1 MRRTTF
7 LVIFA
12 ALVVGAFAQQLKLP
26 NKPDSLHFAVIGD
39 TGTGGRP
46 EYEIAAKV
54 AEFRKVFPFD
64 FVVMMGDNMYGGQK
78 PKDYQKKF
86 EEPYK
91 TLLNAGVK
99 FYAVLGNHDDTNQRS
114 YKLFNMGG
122 ERYFTFKP
130 REGVRFFGLDSNYM
144 DKRQLEWFE
153 NELAQSGSAWKIV
166 FFHHPLYSS
175 GATHGSDL
183 QLRSVLEPL
192 FAKYAVNL
200 VLSGH
205 DHFYERIKPQ
215 KGIQYFVIGGSAKLR
230 EGNARGAEFTAKSF
244 DADNSFALMEIDQD
258 TLHYQAISRTG
269 QTVDSGFFQRPAA
282 PKKISENR

>member
-7 LVIFA
+7 IAIFLSLVS
-12 ALVVGAFAQQLKLP
+12 VAFAQQLKLP
-26 NKPDSLHFAVIGD
+26 NKPDSLHFAIIGD
-39 TGTGGRP
+39 TGTGGRA

-78 PKDYQKKF
+78 PKDYEHKF
-86 EEPYK
+86 EKPYK
-91 TLLNAGVK
+91 ALLDAGVK
-99 FYAVLGNHDDTNQRS
+99 FYAVLGNHDDTNQKS

-130 REGVRFFGLDSNYM
+130 REGVRFFALDSNYM

-166 FFHHPLYSS
+166 FFHHPIYSS
-175 GATHGSDL
+175 GGRHGSDL

-192 FAKYAVNL
+192 FVKYGVNV

-215 KGIQYFVIGGSAKLR
+215 KGILYFVVGGSAKLR
-230 EGNARGAEFTAKSF
+230 EGNARGAEFTAESF
-244 DADNSFALMEIDQD
+244 DTDNSFALMEIDQD
-258 TLHYQAISRTG
+258 TLHFQAISRTG
-269 QTVDSGFFQRPAA
+269 QAVDSGSYQRTVAA
-282 PKKISENR
+282 KKQKSE